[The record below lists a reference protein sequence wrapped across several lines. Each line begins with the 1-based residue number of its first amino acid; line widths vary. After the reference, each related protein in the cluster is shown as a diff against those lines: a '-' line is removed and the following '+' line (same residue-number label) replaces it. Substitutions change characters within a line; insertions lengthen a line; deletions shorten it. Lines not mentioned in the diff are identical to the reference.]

1 MAVVNTTSPAYQN
14 KLQGLVD
21 LYDQFKSLYGP
32 VVRRM
37 TRQQLKQL
45 HNRDPLFAKFVEISR
60 DFSDLAERVGVDL

>member
-60 DFSDLAERVGVDL
+60 DFSDLAERAEVGL